1 MATVL
6 NRGIP
11 GNTSGEGLARLDA
24 DILSAK
30 PACVIAFFGMND
42 ALNSAKLAPVEIY
55 ADNLR
60 AIVRRCREHGVRSI
74 VLVTPHQV
82 VAEYVAER
90 HPNHPARTDLN
101 AYLARYADEVRM
113 IVRGERILLADFRNV
128 CDARRVIGLDAEA
141 IVRNEANGGGRD
153 GIHLTPAGYRLLAE
167 TIWSVIHRD
176 VGDEDT
182 VACFGDSLTNGVHVA
197 GAGTATGENY
207 PAALAA
213 LIARG

>member
-1 MATVL
+1 M
-6 NRGIP
+6 
-11 GNTSGEGLARLDA
+11 
-24 DILSAK
+24 
-30 PACVIAFFGMND
+30 
-42 ALNSAKLAPVEIY
+42 PVEVY

-60 AIVRRCREHGVRSI
+60 AIVRRCREHGVRSV

-90 HPNHPARTDLN
+90 HPNHPARADLN
-101 AYLARYADEVRM
+101 AHLAHYADAVRAM
-113 IVRGERILLADFRNV
+113 DRDERILLADFRNA
-128 CDARRVIGLDAEA
+128 CDARRAIGFDAEA

-167 TIWSVIHRD
+167 TVWSAIRRD
-176 VGDEDT
+176 VGEEET
-182 VACFGDSLTNGVHVA
+182 VACFGDSLTNGVHVD
-197 GAGTATGENY
+197 GAGTATGETY